1 MFSVEKSVV
10 IRRPIEEVFRY
21 ASQNIPD
28 WQASVVSA
36 YLVPEG
42 PLAVGSTQVII
53 RKMFGRKVN
62 HPHEFTVV
70 DPPHKICYRAPLGS
84 LDSQGCTAFAPEEGG
99 IRVTVSVEFQPRGLL
114 KLVQWLIQWQLPK
127 QIEADFR
134 RLKSL
139 LEARGT

>member
-1 MFSVEKSVV
+1 
-10 IRRPIEEVFRY
+10 
-21 ASQNIPD
+21 
-28 WQASVVSA
+28 
-36 YLVPEG
+36 
-42 PLAVGSTQVII
+42 
-53 RKMFGRKVN
+53 MFGRKVN

-70 DPPHKICYRAPLGS
+70 DPPHRICYRAPLGP

-99 IRVTVSVEFQPRGLL
+99 TRVIVSVEFQPRGLL
-114 KLVQWLIQWQLPK
+114 KLVQWLIEWQLPK